1 MYADSLK
8 RILKRTDERRGC
20 IVGWLTFWNPKNLQ
34 KKVDM
39 YGYHFSWKTHA
50 VMIFLALAG
59 VIGIGAVFRL
69 KAGGVVIA
77 LTAVIMMLPVLVLDM
92 YHKMYEQK
100 RFADAAEYM
109 EQMLYAFQK
118 TGKILSALK
127 ETREIF
133 EEGKMRSCIERV
145 ILKLEFGDFSA
156 GENVFESA
164 LEPIES
170 QYQCPKIKMLHE
182 LLINAEEHGGEMS
195 ESALLLLE
203 DIELWKRR
211 GYQLQAEK
219 KKSHTDNIISVIVSV
234 ILCATALYV
243 LDSMKDL
250 FVVKTDFNIFG
261 VGIIQ
266 VSSLVFLLFL
276 LWVFVKSSRNLTND
290 WLATEKVEKEQ
301 EISSSCEMVYHYNEK
316 KEKRKSMLWA
326 LPAAGMML
334 AAVLAGKLILAGI
347 LFPVTLFLAMQ
358 HKVGYQIAK
367 RDVKEAVYLALP
379 GWFMELALLLQNNNV
394 QVSIEKS
401 KNSAPP
407 VLRYEI
413 ECLEERLKKTPEKLS
428 AYTEF
433 CKEFDVPEAQNCMK
447 MLHAVAEMGT
457 GDAVTQM
464 NHLIMHVN
472 EMQNRAEEIRNG
484 KIAFRQKMI
493 FCYSGNRKTSDRSD
507 SWNDND
513 VSYAWKYGRCSAMRQ
528 IIGAFGILFIMMANI
543 FICTGLIG
551 ASGQVAAAKEY
562 KSQVVA
568 ELENSNFNPGVI
580 DACKKKAAE
589 DGYELEIS
597 DCVYDAWQNM
607 RAAQVALKYHYRIP
621 VLGIYEENITYAIAR

>member
-1 MYADSLK
+1 M
-8 RILKRTDERRGC
+8 E
-20 IVGWLTFWNPKNLQ
+20 NPCS
-34 KKVDM
+34 DD
-39 YGYHFSWKTHA
+39 
-50 VMIFLALAG
+50 FLALAG

-133 EEGKMRSCIERV
+133 EEGKMRSCIEQV

-170 QYQCPKIKMLHE
+170 QYQCSKIKMLHE

-316 KEKRKSMLWA
+316 KEKE
-326 LPAAGMML
+326 
-334 AAVLAGKLILAGI
+334 
-347 LFPVTLFLAMQ
+347 
-358 HKVGYQIAK
+358 KVCYGHC
-367 RDVKEAVYLALP
+367 R
-379 GWFMELALLLQNNNV
+379 
-394 QVSIEKS
+394 
-401 KNSAPP
+401 
-407 VLRYEI
+407 
-413 ECLEERLKKTPEKLS
+413 RL
-428 AYTEF
+428 
-433 CKEFDVPEAQNCMK
+433 V
-447 MLHAVAEMGT
+447 
-457 GDAVTQM
+457 
-464 NHLIMHVN
+464 
-472 EMQNRAEEIRNG
+472 
-484 KIAFRQKMI
+484 
-493 FCYSGNRKTSDRSD
+493 
-507 SWNDND
+507 
-513 VSYAWKYGRCSAMRQ
+513 
-528 IIGAFGILFIMMANI
+528 
-543 FICTGLIG
+543 
-551 ASGQVAAAKEY
+551 
-562 KSQVVA
+562 
-568 ELENSNFNPGVI
+568 
-580 DACKKKAAE
+580 
-589 DGYELEIS
+589 
-597 DCVYDAWQNM
+597 
-607 RAAQVALKYHYRIP
+607 
-621 VLGIYEENITYAIAR
+621 

>member
-1 MYADSLK
+1 M
-8 RILKRTDERRGC
+8 I
-20 IVGWLTFWNPKNLQ
+20 GWLTFWNPKNLQ

-50 VMIFLALAG
+50 VMIFMALTG
-59 VIGIGAVFRL
+59 VLGIGALFRL
-69 KAGGVVIA
+69 KTVGVVIV
-77 LTAVIMMLPVLVLDM
+77 LGAVAAMLPVLVLDM

-100 RFADAAEYM
+100 RFTDATEYM

-133 EEGKMRSCIERV
+133 EEGKMRSCIEQV
-145 ILKLEFGDFSA
+145 ILKLEFGKFPA
-156 GENVFESA
+156 GENIFEKA
-164 LEPIES
+164 LEPIER
-170 QYQCPKIKMLHE
+170 QYQCPKLKMVHE
-182 LLINAEEHGGEMS
+182 LLINAEEHGGEMN
-195 ESALLLLE
+195 ESALILLE

-219 KKSHTDNIISVIVSV
+219 KKSHMDNIVSVIVAV

-266 VSSLVFLLFL
+266 ISSLVFLLFL
-276 LWVFVKSSRNLTND
+276 LWVFVKSSKNLTND
-290 WLATEKVEKEQ
+290 WLVTEETEKEQ
-301 EISSSCEMVYHYNEK
+301 EITSSCEMVYHYDEK
-316 KEKRKSMLWA
+316 KEKRKSMLWT
-326 LPAAGMML
+326 LPVAGVML
-334 AAVLAGKLILAGI
+334 AAALSGKYLLAGI

-358 HKVGYQIAK
+358 HKVGYQVAK
-367 RDVKEAVYLALP
+367 KDVTEAVYLALP

-401 KNSAPP
+401 KKSAPQ

-413 ECLEERLKKTPEKLS
+413 ERLEERLNKTPEKLS
-428 AYTEF
+428 AYTDF

-493 FCYSGNRKTSDRSD
+493 F
-507 SWNDND
+507 
-513 VSYAWKYGRCSAMRQ
+513 SYPVIAATIKLLIDLTVGMTMMFHMLGRMG
-528 IIGAFGILFIMMANI
+528 GAL
-543 FICTGLIG
+543 
-551 ASGQVAAAKEY
+551 Q
-562 KSQVVA
+562 
-568 ELENSNFNPGVI
+568 
-580 DACKKKAAE
+580 
-589 DGYELEIS
+589 
-597 DCVYDAWQNM
+597 
-607 RAAQVALKYHYRIP
+607 
-621 VLGIYEENITYAIAR
+621 

>member
-133 EEGKMRSCIERV
+133 EEGKMRSCIEQV

-433 CKEFDVPEAQNCMK
+433 CKEFDVPEA
-447 MLHAVAEMGT
+447 
-457 GDAVTQM
+457 
-464 NHLIMHVN
+464 
-472 EMQNRAEEIRNG
+472 
-484 KIAFRQKMI
+484 
-493 FCYSGNRKTSDRSD
+493 
-507 SWNDND
+507 
-513 VSYAWKYGRCSAMRQ
+513 
-528 IIGAFGILFIMMANI
+528 
-543 FICTGLIG
+543 
-551 ASGQVAAAKEY
+551 
-562 KSQVVA
+562 
-568 ELENSNFNPGVI
+568 
-580 DACKKKAAE
+580 
-589 DGYELEIS
+589 
-597 DCVYDAWQNM
+597 
-607 RAAQVALKYHYRIP
+607 
-621 VLGIYEENITYAIAR
+621 

>member
-1 MYADSLK
+1 LYADSLK

-133 EEGKMRSCIERV
+133 EEGKMRSCIEQV
-145 ILKLEFGDFSA
+145 ILELEFGDFSA

-493 FCYSGNRKTSDRSD
+493 F
-507 SWNDND
+507 
-513 VSYAWKYGRCSAMRQ
+513 SYPVIAATVKLLIDLTVGM
-528 IIGAFGILFIMMANI
+528 IMM
-543 FICTGLIG
+543 FHMLGSMGG
-551 ASGQVAAAKEY
+551 AVQ
-562 KSQVVA
+562 
-568 ELENSNFNPGVI
+568 
-580 DACKKKAAE
+580 
-589 DGYELEIS
+589 
-597 DCVYDAWQNM
+597 
-607 RAAQVALKYHYRIP
+607 
-621 VLGIYEENITYAIAR
+621 

>member
-133 EEGKMRSCIERV
+133 EEGKMRSCIEQV

-347 LFPVTLFLAMQ
+347 LFPVTLFLAM
-358 HKVGYQIAK
+358 H
-367 RDVKEAVYLALP
+367 
-379 GWFMELALLLQNNNV
+379 
-394 QVSIEKS
+394 
-401 KNSAPP
+401 
-407 VLRYEI
+407 
-413 ECLEERLKKTPEKLS
+413 
-428 AYTEF
+428 
-433 CKEFDVPEAQNCMK
+433 
-447 MLHAVAEMGT
+447 VA
-457 GDAVTQM
+457 
-464 NHLIMHVN
+464 IF
-472 EMQNRAEEIRNG
+472 R
-484 KIAFRQKMI
+484 KCFRQFADGTCLLFVIAIIAIEHLLESPLSPMVITGLTSTYFTVPIKRETDFI
-493 FCYSGNRKTSDRSD
+493 QLFTVAVDIVHSGDGRVLSGLD
-507 SWNDND
+507 S
-513 VSYAWKYGRCSAMRQ
+513 
-528 IIGAFGILFIMMANI
+528 ILFCRKSVCVISHRVQHVETLQT
-543 FICTGLIG
+543 FITGI
-551 ASGQVAAAKEY
+551 
-562 KSQVVA
+562 
-568 ELENSNFNPGVI
+568 
-580 DACKKKAAE
+580 
-589 DGYELEIS
+589 
-597 DCVYDAWQNM
+597 
-607 RAAQVALKYHYRIP
+607 
-621 VLGIYEENITYAIAR
+621 NITSNVS